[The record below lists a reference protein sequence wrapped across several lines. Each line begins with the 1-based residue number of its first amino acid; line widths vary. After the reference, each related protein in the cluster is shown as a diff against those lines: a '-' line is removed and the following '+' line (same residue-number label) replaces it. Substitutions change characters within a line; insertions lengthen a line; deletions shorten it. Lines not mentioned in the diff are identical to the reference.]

1 MIPGHFWKSTAAA
14 LALVVT
20 IGVEPTWA
28 AKRHRVYVRIGP
40 PAPIVE
46 ARVVAP
52 GPNYVWVPGYHR
64 WGGRDFVWV
73 PGGWHRP
80 PRVRA
85 AWVPGHWA
93 RERRGWFFVQGH
105 WR

>member
-1 MIPGHFWKSTAAA
+1 MIPGRCWKSTAAA
-14 LALVVT
+14 LFVVIT
-20 IGVEPTWA
+20 IGIAPTWA
-28 AKRHRVYVRIGP
+28 APRARVYVRVGP

-46 ARVVAP
+46 TRVVAP
-52 GPNYVWVPGYHR
+52 GRNYVWVPGYHR
-64 WGGRDFVWV
+64 WGGAEYVWV
-73 PGGWHRP
+73 PGGWQRP

-93 RERRGWFFVQGH
+93 HERRGWFFVQGR

>member
-1 MIPGHFWKSTAAA
+1 MSPAHFWKSTAAA

-52 GPNYVWVPGYHR
+52 GPNYVWVPG
-64 WGGRDFVWV
+64 
-73 PGGWHRP
+73 GWHRP